1 MDYTLA
7 VQFKLRRSVTLGLI
21 ITILLPALSGC
32 FSLSGSTR
40 SREQLEMIDSPQ
52 KDRTLIITV
61 NTSRD
66 DPTKYLTL
74 VFEIRDQ
81 ATQTVLHRQQTSASS
96 RMAWSMRWLDNSLV
110 HLSSSDV
117 GAYCWQE
124 QDDGMW
130 MESPCPLVK

>member
-1 MDYTLA
+1 MDYTLT
-7 VQFKLRRSVTLGLI
+7 VQFKLRRWVALSLI
-21 ITILLPALSGC
+21 ITTLLPALSGC
-32 FSLSGSTR
+32 FGLSGSTR
-40 SREQLEMIDSPQ
+40 SREQLAMIDSPQ
-52 KDRTLIITV
+52 KDRNLMITV

-110 HLSSSDV
+110 QLSSSDV
-117 GAYCWQE
+117 GTYCWQE

-130 MESPCPLVK
+130 MESPCP